1 MKVLWLASWYPNP
14 YEPVN
19 GDFVQRHAQSVAQ
32 YLPIDVIH
40 VVQLGKDAN
49 VKPLQVKHEQQQLN
63 EFIYAFKLKKIGIEW
78 LDKIR
83 YNLAYQKFYKKIVE
97 QYIQENGKPN
107 LIHVHV
113 PMKAGLVALAFKR
126 KYQIPFIVSEQASY
140 YENASPDNFN
150 KRSFFFRKNTQTIF
164 QQAITATNVSAT
176 IANVIQQK
184 FGLAKV
190 HCVHNVVDVD
200 LFQFKKNEQ
209 KNVFRWVHV
218 STLGEQKNI
227 TGLLEAFAIVKQE
240 CNIQWQLTLVGPNVQ
255 PHISTLQSLQLQ
267 EKVFFV
273 GEAKHKDVP
282 NYLQQANAFVLFS
295 RHENFPCVIPEAL
308 CCGLPVV
315 ASNVGGVAEAINKT
329 NGIVV
334 ASNNIAELAKAI
346 ISVMENYQQY
356 QQDIISKAAAEK
368 YSMKS
373 IGKQFFSLYQQV
385 LS

>member
-49 VKPLQVKHEQQQLN
+49 VKPLQVKHEQQQLK
-63 EFIYAFKLKKIGIEW
+63 EFIYAFKFKKIGIEW

-83 YNLAYQKFYKKIVE
+83 YNLAYQQFYKKIVD

-107 LIHVHV
+107 LIHIHV

-140 YENASPDNFN
+140 YEDASPDNFN

-164 QQAITATNVSAT
+164 QQGITATNVSAT

-200 LFQFKKNEQ
+200 LFHFKKNEQ

-267 EKVFFV
+267 EKIFFV

-315 ASNVGGVAEAINKT
+315 VSNVGGVAEAINKS